1 MLEDLPG
8 NFAAHLS
15 ASTICDGI
23 RSAITEKNI
32 LVFYKS
38 ILSHHHSYHSEII
51 RISRTILI
59 SQNLFVDTQDEFP
72 RARRRFRR
80 ARLRPLDEAKRRI
93 QSDAVSR
100 LHAAAADT
108 RAHAFA
114 GEEPA
119 NIQACSSERMQAHPA
134 RSTAPGNAKGSGV
147 PCRCQLNPTLA
158 RYHRRDRRPR
168 LSATID
174 LAAAP
179 QSTRLV
185 IVPETPRPLPCAV
198 AG

>member
-1 MLEDLPG
+1 MLATRVDGLSNGPSPQFSG
-8 NFAAHLS
+8 RGVRAGGSSRQFRS
-15 ASTICDGI
+15 ASKRKYDL
-23 RSAITEKNI
+23 RWNSFRDNREKY

-38 ILSHHHSYHSEII
+38 LLSHHHSYHSEII

-119 NIQACSSERMQAHPA
+119 NIQA
-134 RSTAPGNAKGSGV
+134 
-147 PCRCQLNPTLA
+147 
-158 RYHRRDRRPR
+158 
-168 LSATID
+168 
-174 LAAAP
+174 
-179 QSTRLV
+179 
-185 IVPETPRPLPCAV
+185 
-198 AG
+198 